1 MIRGLYTAASG
12 MMVQMEKQDVISN
25 NLANV
30 DTTGY
35 KKDQTIIKAFPS
47 FQLYRKDDER
57 EITPSGIESKLTP
70 IGVLGTGAQ
79 VQDVY
84 TDQVQGAILETSNST
99 DFAIRGDGFFAVD
112 TPNGLKISRNG
123 NFYVSG
129 DQYVVDGNG
138 NRVLG
143 INQENRLG
151 YMKVTGE
158 LNITG
163 NEISGITVEP
173 LNRQINGV
181 NVQGTEGI
189 NSMAII
195 EIQDKTQ
202 LAKEGANYYSLGG
215 INQLNFRKG
224 GDILQGALEKSNVN
238 IIKEMVEMIQC
249 SRAYETNQ
257 KTFQFQDEA
266 LNKVVTEVGKWA

>member
-35 KKDQTIIKAFPS
+35 KKDQTVIKSFPS
-47 FQLYRKDDER
+47 FQLFRKDDER
-57 EITPSGIESKLTP
+57 EITPGSIESKLTP
-70 IGVLGTGAQ
+70 IGSLGTGAQ
-79 VQDVY
+79 VRDVY
-84 TDQVQGAILETSNST
+84 TDQGQGAILETSNST
-99 DFAIRGDGFFAVD
+99 DFAIRGEGFFAVD
-112 TPNGLKISRNG
+112 TPNGMKLSRNG
-123 NFYVSG
+123 SFYVSS
-129 DQYVVDGNG
+129 DQYVVAGNG

-143 INQENRLG
+143 VNQENRMG
-151 YMKVTGE
+151 YMKVNGE

-163 NEISGITVEP
+163 NEIAGITIEP
-173 LNRQINGV
+173 LNRT
-181 NVQGTEGI
+181 VQGVTIQGTAGI
-189 NSMAII
+189 NSMAVV
-195 EIQDKTQ
+195 EIQDKSQ
-202 LAKEGANYYSLGG
+202 LEKEGANYYSAAG
-215 INQLNFRKG
+215 INQINVRKG